1 MCSKFINQC
10 NVAVKHFGT
19 DFYRGCCNG
28 GITRGHGETDWIN
41 YGKKEQMR
49 ERGRRSM
56 CLKNNEENPKKQL
69 VSCGNLWN
77 LRAQKSQR
85 SSAALTI
92 YTKCAQ
98 HALNFSQYSF
108 CMHLTPK
115 HSANFFITQ
124 RHRNIS
130 HTHLFFAGL
139 SSQYSLLPFRPWRR
153 NDPSS
158 LWLPFDPEPLSCPLA
173 REPGKK
179 ENGYSLAS
187 IRFQLSAAIH
197 TKRFFVNK
205 TLDQRIN
212 SEYLDTSRASGE

>member
-1 MCSKFINQC
+1 MERKSRWEKGEDEACVSKTMKRTQ
-10 NVAVKHFGT
+10 
-19 DFYRGCCNG
+19 
-28 GITRGHGETDWIN
+28 
-41 YGKKEQMR
+41 
-49 ERGRRSM
+49 
-56 CLKNNEENPKKQL
+56 KQL

-130 HTHLFFAGL
+130 HTHTSFLQDCPRSTRCFL
-139 SSQYSLLPFRPWRR
+139 SGPDGATTRLLCG
-153 NDPSS
+153 
-158 LWLPFDPEPLSCPLA
+158 CPLTPSRWA
-173 REPGKK
+173 AHWRGNLEKK

-212 SEYLDTSRASGE
+212 AEYLDTSWASGE